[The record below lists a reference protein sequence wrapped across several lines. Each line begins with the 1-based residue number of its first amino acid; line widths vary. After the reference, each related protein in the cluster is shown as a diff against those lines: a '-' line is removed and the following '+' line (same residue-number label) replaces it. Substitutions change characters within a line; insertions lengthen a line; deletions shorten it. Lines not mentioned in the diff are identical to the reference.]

1 MTSAVTVGHP
11 AALRAVGTM
20 LAGTAPHAVLLVG
33 PPSVGKTTLALDL
46 AAGLLCTGAV
56 GGDRPCRHCR
66 ACRMVAHGNHP
77 DLHRLTP
84 EGAGDQI
91 GIGGRD
97 RPRGVRDLVAELALL
112 PVEGIARVAIVERAH
127 RLSEDAQ
134 SALLKTLEEPP
145 SATVLILCADDE
157 ERLLPTVRSRC
168 ARLRLGSVATRDI
181 EGLVV
186 GRGLADAPT
195 AARLAHIATGRP
207 GLALTYARAPE
218 AVRIRGE
225 IVRTLLD
232 LADDRI
238 ADRLARG
245 RELLGRAGELIAALG
260 VPAPDSDPATNGSAR
275 STRSRRATGRSAA
288 SPASAD
294 RAAGQGGADA
304 GEPEPDAE
312 PADAAAVKVPAAERR
327 RALLLLLD
335 LWAGVARDIA
345 VAAAGARAAVRD
357 PALIDEVGG
366 LAARLAPEAAG
377 AALARVTRAR
387 ELVEAN
393 VSPELVLD
401 VVLLRWPHAAGGQRR
416 P

>member
-1 MTSAVTVGHP
+1 MTSTVTVGHP
-11 AALRAVGTM
+11 AALSAVGAM
-20 LAGTAPHAVLLVG
+20 LAGRAPHAVLLVG

-56 GGDRPCRHCR
+56 GGDRPCRNCR

-77 DLHRLTP
+77 DLHRLAP
-84 EGAGDQI
+84 EGPGDQI

-112 PVEGIARVAIVERAH
+112 PVEGIARVATVERAH
-127 RLSEDAQ
+127 RMSEDAQ

-168 ARLRLGSVATRDI
+168 ARIRLGAVATRDI

-186 GRGLADAPT
+186 GHGLADAPT
-195 AARLAHIATGRP
+195 AARLARIAAGRP
-207 GLALTYARAPE
+207 GLALTYAAAPE

-245 RELLGRAGELIAALG
+245 RDLLGRAGEMSAALAA
-260 VPAPDSDPATNGSAR
+260 PAPGAAATNGAAR
-275 STRSRRATGRSAA
+275 STRTRSG
-288 SPASAD
+288 SAPSAVAPSG
-294 RAAGQGGADA
+294 AAGSA
-304 GEPEPDAE
+304 GEPAEPELDAE
-312 PADAAAVKVPAAERR
+312 PSDTSAVRVPAAERR

-335 LWAGVARDIA
+335 LWADVARDLA
-345 VAAAGARAAVRD
+345 VAAAGAAAAVRD
-357 PALIDEVGG
+357 PGLIDEVGG
-366 LAARLAPEAAG
+366 LAARLTPEATG
-377 AALARVTRAR
+377 AALARVARAR

-393 VSPELVLD
+393 ASPELVLD
-401 VVLLRWPHAAGGQRR
+401 VLLLRWPRTAGGPRR